1 MTQTFTATLHH
12 QGQTFTVPVPED
24 QAILDAAIAA
34 GVDLP
39 CSCYA
44 GVCTTCAA
52 QIVKG
57 QVDQSQGMGIGGM
70 GEELDAKGYILL
82 CVSYPKSDVEIYTDK
97 EQEVYSIRFGS
108 GSSS

>member
-12 QGQTFTVPVPED
+12 QGQIFTVSVPEN
-24 QAILDAAIAA
+24 QSILDAAIEQ
-34 GVDLP
+34 GLDLP

-57 QVDQSQGMGIGGM
+57 EVDQSQGMGIGGM

-82 CVSYPKSDVEIYTDK
+82 CVSHPKSDVEIYTDK
-97 EQEVYSIRFGS
+97 EQDVYSIRFGAS
-108 GSSS
+108 A

>member
-1 MTQTFTATLHH
+1 MTQIFTATLHH
-12 QGQTFTVPVPED
+12 HGQTYTVPAPAD
-24 QAILDAAIAA
+24 QALLDAAIAA

-57 QVDQSQGMGIGGM
+57 EVDQSQGMGIGGM
-70 GEELDAKGYILL
+70 GEELDAKGYVLL

-108 GSSS
+108 SVSV

>member
-108 GSSS
+108 GSK